1 MDPEYVAARKVLL
14 DALEALESHRAALI
28 LVGAQAVY
36 VWTGPAGL
44 AVAEHTTDADICI
57 DRRVLRSSPNVAAA
71 MRKAGFRLDRSSGG
85 EQVGLWCLDQEVDAT
100 EPTAR
105 VDLLVPEAISL
116 SGKGGARLGAG
127 HDRETALAVH
137 GLEASLVDKKDVL
150 IGAFEESDPRV
161 FTIAVARP
169 AALLVAKAHKLN
181 ERLQDAAKGRLRRP
195 DDKDALDVLRILAAV
210 DIGATA
216 NTLRELAVDPVAGRV
231 TRDALGFLADLFAAP
246 DSPGSQMAARAAFP
260 ERAETIAMSCAA
272 LMAELLAAVGH

>member
-1 MDPEYVAARKVLL
+1 
-14 DALEALESHRAALI
+14 
-28 LVGAQAVY
+28 VY

-57 DRRVLRSSPNVAAA
+57 DRRVLQSSPNVAAA
-71 MRKAGFRLDRSSGG
+71 MRKAGFRLERSSGG

-100 EPTAR
+100 ESGAR

-116 SGKGGARLGAG
+116 SGKGGARLGAD
-127 HDRETALAVH
+127 HDREAALAVH

-150 IGAFEESDPRV
+150 IGAFEESDPRA

-181 ERLQDAAKGRLRRP
+181 ERVQDAAKGRLRRP
-195 DDKDALDVLRILAAV
+195 DDKDALDVLRILVAI

-216 NTLRELAVDPVAGRV
+216 NTLRELAVDPMAGRV
-231 TRDALGFLADLFAAP
+231 TRDALGFLADLFATP
-246 DSPGSQMAARAAFP
+246 GSPGSQMAARAAFP
-260 ERAETIAMSCAA
+260 EKAETMAVSCAT